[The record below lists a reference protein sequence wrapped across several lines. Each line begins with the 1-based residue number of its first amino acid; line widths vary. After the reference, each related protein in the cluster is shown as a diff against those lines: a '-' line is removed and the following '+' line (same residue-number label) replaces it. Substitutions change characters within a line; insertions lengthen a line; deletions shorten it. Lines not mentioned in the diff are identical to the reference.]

1 MKVVN
6 RIKKNQDFALTINKG
21 QAFRYPSYLI
31 YVKQNELGYT
41 RVGISASKKLGNAVT
56 RNRVKRQIRAMCD
69 HDVNFSN
76 SVDIVIIAKE
86 SYLERTFQDNNKI
99 LLDFLFRENLGVSEW
114 KKLPNLD

>member
-21 QAFRYPSYLI
+21 QAFRYPSFLI

-56 RNRVKRQIRAMCD
+56 RNRVKRQTRAIVD
-69 HDVNFSN
+69 SLIDYNKYAL
-76 SVDIVIIAKE
+76 DIVIILKLKF
-86 SYLERTFQDNNKI
+86 LEKDFDDNKSQFC
-99 LLDFLFRENLGVSEW
+99 DFMKTQVGL
-114 KKLPNLD
+114 

>member
-56 RNRVKRQIRAMCD
+56 RNRVKRQTRAIVD
-69 HDVNFSN
+69 SLIDYNKYAL
-76 SVDIVIIAKE
+76 DIVIVLKLKF
-86 SYLERTFQDNNKI
+86 LEKDFDDNKSQFC
-99 LLDFLFRENLGVSEW
+99 DFMKTQVGL
-114 KKLPNLD
+114 

>member
-56 RNRVKRQIRAMCD
+56 RNRVKRQTRAIVD
-69 HDVNFSN
+69 SLIDYNKYAL
-76 SVDIVIIAKE
+76 DIVIILKLKF
-86 SYLERTFQDNNKI
+86 LEKDFDDNKSQFC
-99 LLDFLFRENLGVSEW
+99 DFMKTQVGL
-114 KKLPNLD
+114 

>member
-56 RNRVKRQIRAMCD
+56 RNRVKRQTRAIVD
-69 HDVNFSN
+69 SLIDYNKYAL
-76 SVDIVIIAKE
+76 DIVIVLKLKF
-86 SYLERTFQDNNKI
+86 LEKDFDDNKSQFC
-99 LLDFLFRENLGVSEW
+99 DFVKTQVGL
-114 KKLPNLD
+114 

>member
-56 RNRVKRQIRAMCD
+56 RNRVKRQTRAIVD
-69 HDVNFSN
+69 SLLDYNKYAL
-76 SVDIVIIAKE
+76 DIVIILKLKF
-86 SYLERTFQDNNKI
+86 LEKDFDDNKSQFS
-99 LLDFLFRENLGVSEW
+99 DFMKTQVGL
-114 KKLPNLD
+114 

>member
-56 RNRVKRQIRAMCD
+56 RNRVKRQTRAIVD
-69 HDVNFSN
+69 SLIDYNKYAL
-76 SVDIVIIAKE
+76 DIVIILKLKF
-86 SYLERTFQDNNKI
+86 LEKDFDDNKSQFS
-99 LLDFLFRENLGVSEW
+99 DFMKTQVGL
-114 KKLPNLD
+114 

>member
-56 RNRVKRQIRAMCD
+56 RNRVKRQTRAIVD
-69 HDVNFSN
+69 SLVDYNKYAL
-76 SVDIVIIAKE
+76 DIVIILKLKF
-86 SYLERTFQDNNKI
+86 LEKDFDDNKSQFS
-99 LLDFLFRENLGVSEW
+99 DFMKTQVGL
-114 KKLPNLD
+114 